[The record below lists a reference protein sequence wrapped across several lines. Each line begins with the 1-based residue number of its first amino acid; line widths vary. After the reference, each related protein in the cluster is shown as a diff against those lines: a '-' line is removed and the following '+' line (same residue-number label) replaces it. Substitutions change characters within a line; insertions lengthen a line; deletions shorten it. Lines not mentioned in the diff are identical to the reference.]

1 VSKAIAVCTIIVW
14 VGAWITVSL
23 IRPWVFDDTNTFLKN
38 FVNHEFLGFMGVI
51 VTITLASAANLFIEL
66 NKLEEKV
73 NMAVFRSAK
82 RHVKDSAFSLIGL
95 LIASLVLVVVKPL
108 VEDDGPTAQAIS
120 NGLALTIILVSV
132 LILIDLTQ
140 AAFSLDPNE
149 D

>member
-1 VSKAIAVCTIIVW
+1 MNKTIAVCTVLVW
-14 VGAWITVSL
+14 VGSWITVSFTK
-23 IRPWVFDDTNTFLKN
+23 PWVFDDTNTFLYG

-73 NMAVFRSAK
+73 NVPVFRLAK

-95 LIASLVLVVVKPL
+95 LIASLVLVIVKPL
-108 VEDDGPTAQAIS
+108 VGHYGPTAQALS
-120 NGLALTIILVSV
+120 NGMAITIILVGV

-140 AAFSLDPNE
+140 AAFSLDPNG